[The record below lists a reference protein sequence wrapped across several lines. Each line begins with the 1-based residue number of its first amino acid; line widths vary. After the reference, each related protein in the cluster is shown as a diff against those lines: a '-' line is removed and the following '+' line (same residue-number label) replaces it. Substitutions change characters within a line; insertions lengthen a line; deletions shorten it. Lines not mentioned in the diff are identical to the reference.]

1 MVRVTLFAV
10 PLTAWRYFHARR
22 LVAVDRRLAGYI
34 VLPGPRSGRL
44 VLKLCLFLGDD
55 MALQRAATWL
65 IRLGIDR
72 GFLLLAVGS
81 NVHQEELLLLD
92 LALDAIVCDSCQL

>member
-1 MVRVTLFAV
+1 
-10 PLTAWRYFHARR
+10 
-22 LVAVDRRLAGYI
+22 
-34 VLPGPRSGRL
+34 
-44 VLKLCLFLGDD
+44 